1 MVLEATTGIILCHL
15 TGGKGKKKKN
25 NLEKHSW
32 EKGAMLFPNSY
43 LNLHEFYI
51 KVIELSQTD

>member
-1 MVLEATTGIILCHL
+1 MILEATTGIILCDI
-15 TGGKGKKKKN
+15 TGGKEKKKKSN
-25 NLEKHSW
+25 PEKHSW

>member
-1 MVLEATTGIILCHL
+1 MILEAITGIILCDI
-15 TGGKGKKKKN
+15 TGGKGKKKSN
-25 NLEKHSW
+25 AEKHSW